1 MFGGSDRRAAGDPE
15 CISMGV
21 DESTIRCYMNKT
33 NPTEAAA
40 RAAERERV
48 KALAAAAAENGQK
61 VKLVF
66 VERRW
71 ASPAEKALAAVL
83 DTIEKKVSNVV
94 NLTTSHARQQERI
107 ERKSELEAVVLSQDG
122 SLIEIKARFKAQLD
136 AELKRMTEVADREAK
151 ALQAE
156 SRRGRVCGTG
166 YRQDGITARG

>member
-1 MFGGSDRRAAGDPE
+1 M
-15 CISMGV
+15 
-21 DESTIRCYMNKT
+21 
-33 NPTEAAA
+33 
-40 RAAERERV
+40 
-48 KALAAAAAENGQK
+48 
-61 VKLVF
+61 
-66 VERRW
+66 
-71 ASPAEKALAAVL
+71 L

-94 NLTTSHARQQERI
+94 TLTTSHARQQERI
-107 ERKSELEAVVLSQDG
+107 ERKSELEAVVLSQEG